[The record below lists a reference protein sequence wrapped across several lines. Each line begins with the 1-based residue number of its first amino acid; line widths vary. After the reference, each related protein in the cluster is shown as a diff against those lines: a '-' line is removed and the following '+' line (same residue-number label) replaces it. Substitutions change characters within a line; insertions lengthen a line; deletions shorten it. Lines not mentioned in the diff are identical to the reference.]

1 MKSVSNAVSLSTAYS
16 LLLSIADSFFSGI
29 SSLSDTHEAM
39 QTYFRELAN
48 FPVQTDKNKKGQ
60 SWIKKD
66 RVYFM
71 ELVYRQMSS
80 HVIDNQ
86 KSNDKPEKARKA

>member
-48 FPVQTDKNKKGQ
+48 FPVQTDKNKKRQ

-80 HVIDNQ
+80 HV
-86 KSNDKPEKARKA
+86 SNDKPGKARMA

>member
-48 FPVQTDKNKKGQ
+48 FPVQTDQNKKGK
-60 SWIKKD
+60 SWIKND

-80 HVIDNQ
+80 QVIDNQ

>member
-1 MKSVSNAVSLSTAYS
+1 
-16 LLLSIADSFFSGI
+16 
-29 SSLSDTHEAM
+29 M
-39 QTYFRELAN
+39 QTYFRELTN

>member
-1 MKSVSNAVSLSTAYS
+1 
-16 LLLSIADSFFSGI
+16 
-29 SSLSDTHEAM
+29 M

>member
-48 FPVQTDKNKKGQ
+48 FPVQTDQNKKGK

-71 ELVYRQMSS
+71 ELIYRQMSS

-86 KSNDKPEKARKA
+86 KSNDKPGQARMA